1 MIKYTHYLKL
11 NNSQFFRCFLFGLF
25 TLLLG
30 SCALN
35 KEKTKSYAID
45 YEMVGCDG
53 SYGNVN
59 NSVFKEFMADSI
71 SFSMIEIFQTVHGS
85 EIYRSCRLYFD
96 DTTSNSIDDLKNVN
110 LTRLIPT
117 YLTFDSIKKGNYMLV
132 SDDIP
137 MRDLRLFMIKRKGE
151 IVFSLFSFYG
161 DDLIHMMGD
170 SHSDFQEN
178 ISWIK
183 FLHHE
188 RDETVYSRNRK

>member
-1 MIKYTHYLKL
+1 MRYTHYLRL
-11 NNSQFFRCFLFGLF
+11 NNNHFFRFILFGLF
-25 TLLLG
+25 AFLLE

-35 KEKTKSYAID
+35 RKNINTHVVD
-45 YEMVGCDG
+45 YELIGYDG
-53 SYGNVN
+53 SYDNIN
-59 NSVFKEFMADSI
+59 DSVFKEFMADSI
-71 SFSMIEIFQTVHGS
+71 GFSMIEIFQIVHGS

-96 DTTSNSIDDLKNVN
+96 DTISNSIDDLKNVN

-183 FLHHE
+183 FLNHE
-188 RDETVYSRNRK
+188 RDKIVYSRNKMN